1 MWPSLTFGPAQALLQ
16 SSGYAPTYA
25 AAGQAYGIN
34 PSLLAAQG
42 YQESSF
48 NPQARNGSAYGIAQF
63 EPATAAQYGVNAANA
78 TSSIY
83 GQAQY
88 DATLI
93 TQNGGN
99 VGAALQQYS
108 GNAPGYAN
116 SIFQNSGLNNSTAI
130 NGVSSSG
137 YVPGQGLNAAVN
149 QNTGNSILPASA
161 GMYAGMPLSQAQALG
176 YKPATGL
183 LTNTTGIPLI
193 TGNASVSCGF
203 SPSCWWA
210 GLTSSLAGDA
220 LTIFLFFF
228 AVLLVGFG
236 MYKLSGVNAG
246 QIAKSIP
253 LE

>member
-1 MWPSLTFGPAQALLQ
+1 MWPSLTFAPAQALLQ
-16 SSGYAPTYA
+16 SSGYASTYA
-25 AAGQAYGIN
+25 AAGRAYGIN

-48 NPQARNGSAYGIAQF
+48 NPQAQNGGAYGIAQF
-63 EPATAAQYGVNAANA
+63 IPATAAQYGVNVANA

-93 TQNGGN
+93 AQNGGN
-99 VGAALQQYS
+99 VRTALQQYS
-108 GNAPGYAN
+108 GGTPGYAN
-116 SIFQNSGLNNSTAI
+116 AIFQNSGLNNSTAI
-130 NGVSSSG
+130 GVSSS
-137 YVPGQGLNAAVN
+137 
-149 QNTGNSILPASA
+149 NSILPASA
-161 GMYAGMPLSQAQALG
+161 GIYAGMPLSQAQALG
-176 YKPATGL
+176 YKPATGVL
-183 LTNTTGIPLI
+183 ANTAAIPLI

-203 SPSCWWA
+203 SPSCWWS
-210 GLTSSLAGDA
+210 GLTGSLAGDA

>member
-48 NPQARNGSAYGIAQF
+48 NPQAQNGSAYGIAQF

-83 GQAQY
+83 GQARY

-93 TQNGGN
+93 AQNGGN

-108 GNAPGYAN
+108 GGTPGYAN

-130 NGVSSSG
+130 
-137 YVPGQGLNAAVN
+137 N

-161 GMYAGMPLSQAQALG
+161 GMYAGMPLSQARALG
-176 YKPATGL
+176 YKPASGL
-183 LTNTTGIPLI
+183 MANTTGLPLV

-203 SPSCWWA
+203 SPSCWWS

-220 LTIFLFFF
+220 LTIFLFLF

>member
-1 MWPSLTFGPAQALLQ
+1 MFPSLTLAAAQNALSL
-16 SSGYAPTYA
+16 SGYGPTYA
-25 AAGQAYGIN
+25 AAGHAYGIN

-48 NPQARNGSAYGIAQF
+48 NPQAQNGSAYGIAQF
-63 EPATAAQYGVNAANA
+63 EPATAAQYGVNRANPV
-78 TSSIY
+78 SSIY

-88 DATLI
+88 DAALI
-93 TQNGGN
+93 AQNGGN

-130 NGVSSSG
+130 NSITSSPSSG
-137 YVPGQGLNAAVN
+137 
-149 QNTGNSILPASA
+149 NTVLPASA

-176 YKPATGL
+176 YKPATGI

-203 SPSCWWA
+203 SPSCWWS
-210 GLTSSLAGDA
+210 GLTNSIAGDT
-220 LTIFLFFF
+220 LTIVLFFF

-236 MYKLSGVNAG
+236 MYKLSGVNA
-246 QIAKSIP
+246 ADVVKSVP
-253 LE
+253 MD

>member
-1 MWPSLTFGPAQALLQ
+1 MWPSLTLAAAQNALTL
-16 SSGYAPTYA
+16 SGYSSTYA

-48 NPQARNGSAYGIAQF
+48 NPNASNGTAYGIAQF
-63 EPATAAQYGVNAANA
+63 EPATAQQYGVNRSSA

-93 TQNGGN
+93 AQNNGN

-108 GNAPGYAN
+108 GNTPGYSNA
-116 SIFQNSGLNNSTAI
+116 IFQTSGLNNSTAI
-130 NGVSSSG
+130 NGVTSSG
-137 YVPGQGLNAAVN
+137 YTAGQGLNVAVN
-149 QNTGNSILPASA
+149 ATSGSSVLPSSA
-161 GMYAGMPLSQAQALG
+161 GMYAGMTQSQAQALG
-176 YKPATGL
+176 YKPASGVL
-183 LTNTTGIPLI
+183 ANTTGLPLI
-193 TGNASVSCGF
+193 TGNASVSCGM
-203 SPSCWWA
+203 SPSCWWNS
-210 GLTSSLAGDA
+210 LTSSLAMDS

-228 AVLLVGFG
+228 AVLLVFFG

-246 QIAKSIP
+246 QVAKSIP